1 MTRSQDAGAAECWV
15 PGTFRRP
22 ATGTGP
28 LDGCT
33 LAVKD
38 MLAIEGHVSS
48 FGHPRWRDTHGPAT
62 QTAPAVTRLLAAGA
76 SIAGLAKLDQLA
88 WSIIGNAGEGV
99 APRNPVYP
107 DRFTGGSSSGP
118 AAAVAAGLAS
128 VGIGTDTGGSVRV
141 PAAACGIFGLRP
153 THGLI
158 STDGVLPLAP
168 SLDTVGIL
176 TGRLAMAGQVLRVLA
191 GDADDDGVAVG
202 PVVLPADCLDA
213 VSERTAQAVRAA
225 AEVIARS
232 AGCALAEMALAGCIG
247 DAVTDLF
254 ARVQSRQVWAAHGPW
269 LAANSGALAPDVAGR
284 VRRAEQL
291 SAGPAAERD
300 ADVQAAQDYRAALAA
315 CLPAGTIAVLPVMPD
330 LTPLRTAPATDLQ
343 AFRLAALRF
352 TAPAS
357 LAGRPQLVIPVR
369 HAASGTSLGVGLLGW
384 PGSDASL
391 LAIAAAA
398 CPAEGELVV

>member
-1 MTRSQDAGAAECWV
+1 MTRSQDAGAAGCWV
-15 PGTFRRP
+15 PGTFRRL

-38 MLAIEGHVSS
+38 MFAIEGHVSS

-62 QTAPAVTRLLAAGA
+62 QTAPAVRRLLAAGA
-76 SIAGLAKLDQLA
+76 SIEGLAKLDQLA
-88 WSIIGNAGEGV
+88 WSIVGNVGEGI

-141 PAAACGIFGLRP
+141 PAAACGLFGLRP

-158 STDGVLPLAP
+158 AADGVLPLAP

-176 TGRLAMAGQVLRVLA
+176 ARQLGPVGQVLRVLA
-191 GDADDDGVAVG
+191 DHSEEVEVRQ
-202 PVVLPADCLDA
+202 VVVPADWLDA
-213 VSERTAQAVRAA
+213 VSERTAQAVLAA
-225 AEVIARS
+225 AAMIARS
-232 AGCALAEMALAGCIG
+232 AGCVLAEVALAGCIG

-269 LAANSGALAPDVAGR
+269 LAVNSGALAPDVAGR
-284 VRRAEQL
+284 VRRAGQL
-291 SAGPAAERD
+291 SAGPAADRD
-300 ADVQAAQDYRAALAA
+300 ADEQAAQDYRAALTA

-330 LTPLRTAPATDLQ
+330 LTPLRTASAADLQ
-343 AFRLAALRF
+343 AFRLGALRF

-357 LAGRPQLVIPVR
+357 LSGRPQLVIPVR

-384 PGSDASL
+384 PGGDASL
-391 LAIAAAA
+391 LAVAAGA
-398 CPAEGELVV
+398 CPADGLLAV

>member
-1 MTRSQDAGAAECWV
+1 MTDPREPRDADCWV
-15 PGTFRRP
+15 PDSIPLPP
-22 ATGTGP
+22 AGAGA

-38 MLAIEGHVSS
+38 MFAIEGHVSS

-62 QTAPAVTRLLAAGA
+62 RTAPAVSRLLAAGA
-76 SIAGLAKLDQLA
+76 SIEGLAKLDQLA
-88 WSIIGNAGEGV
+88 WSIVGNAGEGI

-141 PAAACGIFGLRP
+141 PAAACGLFGLRP

-158 STDGVLPLAP
+158 GAGGVLPLAP

-176 TGRLAMAGQVLRVLA
+176 TRQLAMVGQVLRVLA
-191 GDADDDGVAVG
+191 DDVEEVAVG
-202 PVVLPADCLDA
+202 QVVVPADCLDA
-213 VSERTAQAVRAA
+213 VSGRTAQAVRASA
-225 AEVIARS
+225 AVIARS
-232 AGCALAEMALAGCIG
+232 AGCALAEVALAGCIG

-269 LAANSGALAPDVAGR
+269 LAANRGALGPDVAGR

-300 ADVQAAQDYRAALAA
+300 ADERAAQDYTAALAA
-315 CLPAGTIAVLPVMPD
+315 CLPAGTIAVLPVMTD
-330 LTPLRTAPATDLQ
+330 LTPLRTAPAADLQ

-369 HAASGTSLGVGLLGW
+369 QEATGTSLGVGILGW
-384 PGSDASL
+384 PGSDAGL
-391 LAIAAAA
+391 LAVAAGA
-398 CPAEGELVV
+398 CPAEGPLAV